1 MVKKKRRRALTSA
14 HQEAVYTC
22 DSCGEETVAPVDIS
36 VGTHQD
42 YVEGEHE

>member
-22 DSCGEETVAPVDIS
+22 DSCSEETVAPVDVS